1 MKVKC
6 EYCQSEI
13 NDYDEKCPNCGAVNK
28 NLKRNAIGV
37 PKTIDELKQWYIERN
52 LPDENVTRFFI
63 GKDIKEKRAFG
74 IYKDLETNEFVV
86 YKNKDNGQRAIR
98 YQGPDEAFAVNELY
112 LRLKQEIL
120 NQKSRNQNNRSSKPS
135 SRRNSFSI
143 GKLIGRLLI
152 ILYISI
158 FVYAFVIALLSP
170 KRGYYKYNDGYY
182 YYQSG
187 DWYTYQDQSGWQRTD
202 ADEDLSKNYKDYYE
216 SYGYDSDYDIDN
228 FEDSTY
234 YVEPS
239 SSSDSD
245 SSWDSRKRLGFWKQ
259 LGFRIIR
266 LGE

>member
-1 MKVKC
+1 MKIKC

-120 NQKSRNQNNRSSKPS
+120 NQKSRNQNNNASKRS
-135 SRRNSFSI
+135 SRRNSFTL
-143 GKLIGRLLI
+143 GRLIGRLLI
-152 ILYISI
+152 IFYITI
-158 FVYAFVIALLSP
+158 IVYTIAIALLSP
-170 KRGYYKYNDGYY
+170 NR
-182 YYQSG
+182 
-187 DWYTYQDQSGWQRTD
+187 
-202 ADEDLSKNYKDYYE
+202 
-216 SYGYDSDYDIDN
+216 
-228 FEDSTY
+228 
-234 YVEPS
+234 
-239 SSSDSD
+239 
-245 SSWDSRKRLGFWKQ
+245 
-259 LGFRIIR
+259 
-266 LGE
+266 